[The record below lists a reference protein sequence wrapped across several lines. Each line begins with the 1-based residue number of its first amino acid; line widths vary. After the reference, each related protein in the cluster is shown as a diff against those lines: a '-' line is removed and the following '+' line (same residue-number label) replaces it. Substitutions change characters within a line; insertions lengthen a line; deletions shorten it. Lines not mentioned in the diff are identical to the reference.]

1 MRGDT
6 RIVGTVAAARMP
18 QELLD
23 ALERIDD
30 GRLPIAEVA
39 RRLNAEADARGR
51 TRTSYERIRQLVHS
65 TRELRTHSGPSRT
78 RVLLEGGAGLRT
90 LGSVKDAM
98 VAPRSE
104 RR

>member
-1 MRGDT
+1 MLGDT
-6 RIVGTVAAARMP
+6 RSVGTVAATRIP

-30 GRLPIAEVA
+30 GRLPIAEIA
-39 RRLNAEADARGR
+39 RRLNAEADARGG

-65 TRELRTHSGPSRT
+65 SRERGARRGPSRT
-78 RVLLEGGAGLRT
+78 RVLLEGGAGLRS
-90 LGSVKDAM
+90 LGSAKDAM